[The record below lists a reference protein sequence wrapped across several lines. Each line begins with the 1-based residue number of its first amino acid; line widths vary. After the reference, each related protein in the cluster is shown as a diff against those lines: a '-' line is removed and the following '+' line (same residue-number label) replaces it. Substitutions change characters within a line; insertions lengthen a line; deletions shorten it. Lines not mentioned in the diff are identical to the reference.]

1 MAALEEVAAASPE
14 SDESQQLEV
23 SGSRKEFN
31 TFSASFR
38 NCDSRNSAN
47 SCIKEPVSIHAVTH
61 LSLSLFLHLC
71 VNLHNLVFSVIDYAA
86 EALREM
92 LMIFFCFWV
101 PWNSWTQ
108 LSGTE
113 D

>member
-1 MAALEEVAAASPE
+1 MAALEEAAAASPE

-47 SCIKEPVSIHAVTH
+47 SCIKEHVSIHAVYP
-61 LSLSLFLHLC
+61 SLSLPFSLC
-71 VNLHNLVFSVIDYAA
+71 VNLVNLVFSTIDYAA
-86 EALREM
+86 EALCEM